1 MTFVDSQVVRDMT
14 IGCSKDPERKL
25 FYKWVKDFIQPVM
38 EDEDRC
44 WCHECVMMKRVCYD
58 PLKSRWTSDMLPT
71 VCISTIYES
80 TNIIHLLN
88 KLLQL

>member
-14 IGCSKDPERKL
+14 VGCSNDPERKL

-44 WCHECVMMKRVCYD
+44 WHYECVMMKKVCYD
-58 PLKSRWTSDMLPT
+58 PLEKPMDIRYAADGLYINDMR
-71 VCISTIYES
+71 I
-80 TNIIHLLN
+80 N
-88 KLLQL
+88 

>member
-14 IGCSKDPERKL
+14 IGCSG
-25 FYKWVKDFIQPVM
+25 VKDFIQPVM

-58 PLKSRWTSDMLPT
+58 PLKKPMDIRYAADGLYINDTR
-71 VCISTIYES
+71 I
-80 TNIIHLLN
+80 N
-88 KLLQL
+88 